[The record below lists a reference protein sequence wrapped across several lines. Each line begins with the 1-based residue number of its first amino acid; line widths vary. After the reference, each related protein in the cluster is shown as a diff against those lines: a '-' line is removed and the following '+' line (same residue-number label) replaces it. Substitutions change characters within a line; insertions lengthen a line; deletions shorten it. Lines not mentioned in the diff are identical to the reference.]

1 MHIHSKFKC
10 LPAALPSLPSH
21 LSPLCTQ
28 HLPLLHM
35 SLTYAASEMRCN
47 FIAIKHSICSPSP
60 GMFINEI
67 WAKVKFVHR
76 RRHSLS
82 EEETERER
90 EEGRKTVDN
99 VNRSRKTNSKS
110 KMAPQNFA
118 CCCGVASRF
127 LAAPKTLTMRI
138 CCRLLQKFKY
148 TDKRG
153 GEKRRAEEHRRRG
166 KPGKALRCFEFCLS
180 TTRRFQQLLRQLH
193 SAPSSSSSSS
203 SSFGLGPLNSLDSYN
218 CTLLTFRRDC
228 PRTVFKL

>member
-1 MHIHSKFKC
+1 
-10 LPAALPSLPSH
+10 
-21 LSPLCTQ
+21 
-28 HLPLLHM
+28 
-35 SLTYAASEMRCN
+35 MRCN

-82 EEETERER
+82 AGENERES

-148 TDKRG
+148 TDKREG
-153 GEKRRAEEHRRRG
+153 KKTAEESRVAEANPA
-166 KPGKALRCFEFCLS
+166 KPSGVLS
-180 TTRRFQQLLRQLH
+180 FACPQRDAARDDSNNCSGSCTQLQVLVRVLVRV
-193 SAPSSSSSSS
+193 SV
-203 SSFGLGPLNSLDSYN
+203 GPLNSLDSYN

-228 PRTVFKL
+228 PRTVFKLWEFFGRQFAAVAKQDSSSWRRLNWVSSQLSICQIYLI

>member
-82 EEETERER
+82 EGERQRES

-153 GEKRRAEEHRRRG
+153 GEKRRGASPA
-166 KPGKALRCFEFCLS
+166 KPSGVLS
-180 TTRRFQQLLRQLH
+180 FACPQRDAATRRFQQLLRQLH

-203 SSFGLGPLNSLDSYN
+203 SSFGWGP
-218 CTLLTFRRDC
+218 
-228 PRTVFKL
+228 

>member
-1 MHIHSKFKC
+1 
-10 LPAALPSLPSH
+10 
-21 LSPLCTQ
+21 
-28 HLPLLHM
+28 M

-82 EEETERER
+82 EGERQRES

-153 GEKRRAEEHRRRG
+153 GEKRRAKEQRQTRRS
-166 KPGKALRCFEFCLS
+166 PQVFEFCLS
-180 TTRRFQQLLRQLH
+180 TTRRSKRRFQQLLRQLH

-203 SSFGLGPLNSLDSYN
+203 SSFGWGP
-218 CTLLTFRRDC
+218 
-228 PRTVFKL
+228 

>member
-1 MHIHSKFKC
+1 
-10 LPAALPSLPSH
+10 
-21 LSPLCTQ
+21 
-28 HLPLLHM
+28 
-35 SLTYAASEMRCN
+35 MRCN

-82 EEETERER
+82 EGERQRES

-153 GEKRRAEEHRRRG
+153 GEQSSRG

-180 TTRRFQQLLRQLH
+180 TTRRSKRRFQQLLRQLH
-193 SAPSSSSSSS
+193 SVPSSSSSSS

-228 PRTVFKL
+228 RRTVFKL

>member
-1 MHIHSKFKC
+1 MKER
-10 LPAALPSLPSH
+10 
-21 LSPLCTQ
+21 TRE
-28 HLPLLHM
+28 
-35 SLTYAASEMRCN
+35 SED
-47 FIAIKHSICSPSP
+47 
-60 GMFINEI
+60 
-67 WAKVKFVHR
+67 
-76 RRHSLS
+76 
-82 EEETERER
+82 
-90 EEGRKTVDN
+90 GRKSVDN

-153 GEKRRAEEHRRRG
+153 GKGGEQRSRG

-228 PRTVFKL
+228 RRTVFRL

>member
-82 EEETERER
+82 EGERQRER
-90 EEGRKTVDN
+90 KGRKTVDN

-153 GEKRRAEEHRRRG
+153 GEKRRAEEGG
-166 KPGKALRCFEFCLS
+166 KPAKALRCFEFCLS
-180 TTRRFQQLLRQLH
+180 TTRRSYETIPTTAQAVAL
-193 SAPSSSSSSS
+193 SSK
-203 SSFGLGPLNSLDSYN
+203 F
-218 CTLLTFRRDC
+218 
-228 PRTVFKL
+228 

>member
-10 LPAALPSLPSH
+10 LPAAPREPPAFSLSISH
-21 LSPLCTQ
+21 LCCSSCICRL
-28 HLPLLHM
+28 HMLPLRC
-35 SLTYAASEMRCN
+35 ECN

-67 WAKVKFVHR
+67 WAKVKFVRR
-76 RRHSLS
+76 RRHLPN
-82 EEETERER
+82 ERER
-90 EEGRKTVDN
+90 ERVKEREIETVDN

-148 TDKRG
+148 TDNRG
-153 GEKRRAEEHRRRG
+153 GGGGTEPNR
-166 KPGKALRCFEFCLS
+166 
-180 TTRRFQQLLRQLH
+180 
-193 SAPSSSSSSS
+193 
-203 SSFGLGPLNSLDSYN
+203 
-218 CTLLTFRRDC
+218 TLQS
-228 PRTVFKL
+228 PQVF

>member
-1 MHIHSKFKC
+1 MHSHSKFKC
-10 LPAALPSLPSH
+10 LPAALPSP
-21 LSPLCTQ
+21 LSPLNTCCICRL
-28 HLPLLHM
+28 HMLPLRC
-35 SLTYAASEMRCN
+35 ECN

-67 WAKVKFVHR
+67 WAKVKFVRR

-82 EEETERER
+82 ERER
-90 EEGRKTVDN
+90 GKERKTVDN

-148 TDKRG
+148 TDRK
-153 GEKRRAEEHRRRG
+153 GEKRRVE
-166 KPGKALRCFEFCLS
+166 KANLVEPSGVLS
-180 TTRRFQQLLRQLH
+180 FACPQRDAARDESNNCSGSCTQFQVLVRVLVRVSVAAL
-193 SAPSSSSSSS
+193 
-203 SSFGLGPLNSLDSYN
+203 
-218 CTLLTFRRDC
+218 
-228 PRTVFKL
+228 K